1 MTSMQQK
8 KTKKQLDVL
17 NTLALECLERQSSSK
32 IFKCT
37 RLPITWMKNLDA
49 SVLQQQRSKL
59 RDKAQQTLATEK
71 ISQKSFIIK

>member
-17 NTLALECLERQSSSK
+17 NTLALECLERQSSLK